1 MPDLEKYFDRFR
13 KNIIGIDASIETPYG
28 NKKLIYADWIASGR
42 LYKPIE
48 KRISDEIGPMV
59 GNTHS
64 ESSATGEAMT
74 GAYHLAQKIVKHHVN
89 ADDNDILIF
98 TGTGMTSAI
107 AKLQRILGL
116 KVPEQATNYCV
127 FTHGEYNNCREIPN
141 ENRPVVFLTHAEHH
155 SNHTSWFET
164 LAEVVVLEP
173 ASDLKVDPEAL
184 RKAIVKYKDRPLL
197 IGSFTACSNVTGY
210 MPPYFELA
218 RIMHEHNGYCFVD
231 FAASAP
237 YVDIN
242 MHPSDK
248 LEQLDAV
255 FFSPHKFLGGPGS
268 AGVLIFNRQLYKN
281 ETPDTPGGGT
291 VKWTNR
297 WGGYSYISDIE
308 VKEDGGTPGFLQG
321 IKAALAV
328 RLKEEMGTDRIHQR
342 EKELIDVA
350 FSELSNVEG
359 LHILAENINDRL
371 GVFSF
376 YVDKVHHNL
385 VTKLL
390 NDRYGIQVRGGCS
403 CAGTYGHFL
412 LKVDFKLSK
421 EITDRIDAGDLS
433 MKPGWIR
440 LSLHPTMTND
450 ELHFITE
457 AIRKVAGNAQE
468 WSEDYLYD
476 RHTNEFHHKRGTE
489 RELHGFSKWFEFD

>member
-1 MPDLEKYFDRFR
+1 MPDLEKYFNRFR
-13 KNIIGIDASIETPYG
+13 KKIVGIDSCIETPYG
-28 NKKLIYADWIASGR
+28 HKKLIYADWIASGR
-42 LYKPIE
+42 LYNPIE
-48 KRISDEIGPMV
+48 RKISEEIGPMV

-64 ESSATGEAMT
+64 ESSATGKAMT
-74 GAYHLAQKIVKHHVN
+74 DAYHLAQKIVKHHVN
-89 ADDNDILIF
+89 ADENDVLIF

-116 KVPEQATNYCV
+116 KVPEQAINYCV

-173 ASDLKVDPEAL
+173 TADLKVDPDVL
-184 RKAIVKYKDRPLL
+184 RKLIVKYKDRPLV

-210 MPPYFELA
+210 MPPYYELA
-218 RIMHEHNGYCFVD
+218 RIMHENNGYCFVD

-237 YVDIN
+237 YVEIN

-248 LEQLDAV
+248 MEQLDAV

-268 AGVLIFNRQLYKN
+268 AGVLVFNRQLYKN

-321 IKAALAV
+321 IRAALV
-328 RLKEEMGTDRIHQR
+328 IKLKEEMGTDRIHQR
-342 EKELIDVA
+342 EKELIDLA
-350 FSELSNVEG
+350 FKQLSDTDG
-359 LHILAENINDRL
+359 LHILAENINERL

-376 YVDKVHHNL
+376 YIDKMHHNL

-412 LKVDFKLSK
+412 LHVDFNLSK
-421 EITDRIDAGDLS
+421 EITDRIEAGDLS

-440 LSLHPTMTND
+440 LSLHPTMTDN
-450 ELHFITE
+450 ELLFITE
-457 AIRKVAGNAQE
+457 AIKQVAENAQE
-468 WSEDYLYD
+468 WSKDYLYD
-476 RHTNEFHHKRGTE
+476 RHTNEFHNKNYKE
-489 RELHGFSKWFEFD
+489 QNLSVLSKWFELD